1 MDGIPFWRIRFRI
14 VLVEATT
21 LNTVTVMSLV
31 FGVKLTLL
39 IAVRPAS
46 LFDHNHP
53 LVCESIDGFS
63 SVRYGE
69 TNGENYCDNGIHV
82 TRKCLSTGRWG
93 VIEYYGNCS
102 RFSIP
107 ILFLFVCTSSLLV
120 CTTASGLM
128 DGLVGMLDEKVCSFG
143 AVVRVCNEIGHW
155 ELTQDDCA
163 CAAEGL
169 WEQTE
174 LGETRQL
181 QCGNGGLL
189 RRTCMNTGYWAEQ
202 QDFNC
207 SK

>member
-1 MDGIPFWRIRFRI
+1 M
-14 VLVEATT
+14 
-21 LNTVTVMSLV
+21 NTVLVMSLV
-31 FGVKLTLL
+31 FGVKLILL
-39 IAVRPAS
+39 CAVRFAS
-46 LFDHNHP
+46 LLYHNHP
-53 LVCESIDGFS
+53 LVCESTDNFS
-63 SVRYGE
+63 SVQYGE

-82 TRKCLSTGRWG
+82 TRKCLSTGRWD

-102 RFSIP
+102 RFPIPIPIIP
-107 ILFLFVCTSSLLV
+107 ILFDYTISLLV
-120 CTTASGLM
+120 CTTASGLK
-128 DGLVGMLDEKVCSFG
+128 DALVGMLDEKVCSFG
-143 AVVRVCNEIGHW
+143 AVVRVCNEVGHW
-155 ELTQDDCA
+155 ELTQNDCA

-189 RRTCMNTGYWAEQ
+189 RRTCMNTGFWSEQ

>member
-102 RFSIP
+102 RLSIP
-107 ILFLFVCTSSLLV
+107 ILLLFYSY
-120 CTTASGLM
+120 
-128 DGLVGMLDEKVCSFG
+128 SF
-143 AVVRVCNEIGHW
+143 APAH
-155 ELTQDDCA
+155 
-163 CAAEGL
+163 
-169 WEQTE
+169 
-174 LGETRQL
+174 
-181 QCGNGGLL
+181 
-189 RRTCMNTGYWAEQ
+189 
-202 QDFNC
+202 
-207 SK
+207 S